1 MQTIEIELED
11 DLYERILSK
20 EIDVQAKF
28 EEFLFELNEHTQI
41 FNVVQNRKDTPLS
54 EYVSSEDMVKKL
66 NIDLEGIE
74 EVK

>member
-1 MQTIEIELED
+1 MKTIEIELED

-28 EEFLFELNEHTQI
+28 EEFLLELNEHTQI

-54 EYVSSEDMVKKL
+54 EYVSSEDMIKKF

>member
-1 MQTIEIELED
+1 MKTIEIELED

-28 EEFLFELNEHTQI
+28 EEFLLELNEHTQI

-54 EYVSSEDMVKKL
+54 EYVSSEDMVKKF

>member
-1 MQTIEIELED
+1 MKTIEIELED

-28 EEFLFELNEHTQI
+28 EEFLLELNEHTQI

-54 EYVSSEDMVKKL
+54 EYVSSADIVEKF
-66 NIDLEGIE
+66 NIDLEGI
-74 EVK
+74 